1 MFLRN
6 NQQNTPP
13 NLFFPYTRFEHN
25 SLTPDDL
32 ANCIISEFPRIIT
45 NYERILKDYNF
56 GVMMKEYN
64 KFEDD
69 LGQFKVEAQELINK
83 VSRLFSRQYK
93 ESLTAERRSL
103 WTLRI
108 AFIGVLLTAI
118 FFIIS
123 TYCCGFH

>member
-1 MFLRN
+1 
-6 NQQNTPP
+6 
-13 NLFFPYTRFEHN
+13 
-25 SLTPDDL
+25 
-32 ANCIISEFPRIIT
+32 
-45 NYERILKDYNF
+45 
-56 GVMMKEYN
+56 MMKEYN

-123 TYCCGFH
+123 TYCTGESVNNERHHNPHNLAPNNPYNIGI